1 MSSPNAEAHSLTSA
15 IAASNSGVMSNFAI
29 DKLLVVREGDAG
41 TNAMV
46 EDVRERQIAA
56 TEMMDF
62 MLDRMKMKFSFKI
75 YELCSVQLLANYLA
89 MAKWNNR
96 MAWKLDVKIQDQDG
110 EQRQMVRR
118 ILLDSYFA
126 QSGCF
131 LLP

>member
-1 MSSPNAEAHSLTSA
+1 MSSPKAEAHSLTSA

-75 YELCSVQLLANYLA
+75 YELCSVQLLAN
-89 MAKWNNR
+89 
-96 MAWKLDVKIQDQDG
+96 
-110 EQRQMVRR
+110 
-118 ILLDSYFA
+118 
-126 QSGCF
+126 
-131 LLP
+131 